1 MAKWEELPIAELKY
15 RGIIYKYTSPS
26 NKVYIGQTINE
37 KNRKRQHRE
46 SALRGE
52 GFYFHAAIRKYGYEN
67 LKYEMIFEIRNND
80 VDYAKKVLND
90 REKYFIALYESS
102 CAKWI

>member
-37 KNRKRQHRE
+37 KNRKRGNIE
-46 SALRGE
+46 
-52 GFYFHAAIRKYGYEN
+52 
-67 LKYEMIFEIRNND
+67 
-80 VDYAKKVLND
+80 KVP
-90 REKYFIALYESS
+90 
-102 CAKWI
+102 